1 MSMRNCSIIDLRQVL
16 EAVPYSRAHL
26 YRLEK
31 AGSFPKRVKLGP
43 NRVGW
48 VKEEV
53 TSWLAARIEARSAPV
68 RSNDRE
74 GVAL

>member
-1 MSMRNCSIIDLRQVL
+1 MSMKDCSIIDLRQL
-16 EAVPYSRAHL
+16 LRTVPYSRAHL
-26 YRLEK
+26 YRLER

-53 TSWLAARIEARSAPV
+53 ARWVASKIEARPAPV
-68 RSNDRE
+68 RRHARV
-74 GVAL
+74 GVAA